1 MSLLAT
7 MSPFAPPKVAAAGQA
22 IHCVKPLGVAELN
35 TASATFAGAKGD
47 YAGSPRP
54 IPLLSDELVRI
65 SHTLSAGNEQTLAVP
80 ALRSQIIA
88 W

>member
-1 MSLLAT
+1 

-47 YAGSPRP
+47 CDGSPTS
-54 IPLLSDELVRI
+54 IPLLSGAWSKSVGGRSMLVFDALGME
-65 SHTLSAGNEQTLAVP
+65 TLRTAAAAQ
-80 ALRSQIIA
+80 
-88 W
+88 